1 MSSIHADNYRQSVSE
16 LENQPNHVL
25 PVEKIKKF
33 VDDLYYIMVGMDL
46 CQFKKTLQLTSQL
59 AYKFKDYEQELS
71 LADCMTIMLRDR
83 RATPPSNTMENT
95 RVYYYIEA
103 MIFEFCQ
110 RSLKVVGAEENT
122 INDLDS
128 KIELN
133 FNHFKGFQVNN

>member
-1 MSSIHADNYRQSVSE
+1 
-16 LENQPNHVL
+16 
-25 PVEKIKKF
+25 
-33 VDDLYYIMVGMDL
+33 
-46 CQFKKTLQLTSQL
+46 
-59 AYKFKDYEQELS
+59 
-71 LADCMTIMLRDR
+71 MLRDR
-83 RATPPSNTMENT
+83 RATAPSNTMENT